1 MSGGLSVMSL
11 EENDVTRFLAAGT
24 HLGANNVNFQME
36 QYVYKRRQDG
46 RCPTFSQS
54 LWKTTHSCVL
64 HILIFIYPSL
74 QYSFPSKTAIDRERC
89 TPHFWIKLY
98 FQVDFDVF

>member
-1 MSGGLSVMSL
+1 MSL

-46 RCPTFSQS
+46 RCLLFSS
-54 LWKTTHSCVL
+54 YCFGRSHISYTVYNIILYSYSSCHLV
-64 HILIFIYPSL
+64 
-74 QYSFPSKTAIDRERC
+74 FP
-89 TPHFWIKLY
+89 PL
-98 FQVDFDVF
+98 

>member
-1 MSGGLSVMSL
+1 MSL

-46 RCPTFSQS
+46 ECGVQS
-54 LWKTTHSCVL
+54 SGIWKVIFLCIIISHSYLTSHLVQL
-64 HILIFIYPSL
+64 TQFM
-74 QYSFPSKTAIDRERC
+74 Q
-89 TPHFWIKLY
+89 
-98 FQVDFDVF
+98 